1 MAGLNVSVSG
11 IAGPGGATEGKP
23 VGLVWFGIQID
34 DKVLTFKQIFTGD
47 RAQVRL
53 QAIVFALK
61 SVIDEI
67 K

>member
-1 MAGLNVSVSG
+1 
-11 IAGPGGATEGKP
+11 AGPGGATEGKP

-61 SVIDEI
+61 IVIDEI